1 MINVNQEGESKNSE
15 EEEDWEVE
23 KKQREA
29 EVLFVLLFSTGKLLQ
44 RVFIQEPQQCTFYK
58 L

>member
-29 EVLFVLLFSTGKLLQ
+29 FLYYFSQWESYYNEYL
-44 RVFIQEPQQCTFYK
+44 YK
-58 L
+58 NLNNAHSTNSN